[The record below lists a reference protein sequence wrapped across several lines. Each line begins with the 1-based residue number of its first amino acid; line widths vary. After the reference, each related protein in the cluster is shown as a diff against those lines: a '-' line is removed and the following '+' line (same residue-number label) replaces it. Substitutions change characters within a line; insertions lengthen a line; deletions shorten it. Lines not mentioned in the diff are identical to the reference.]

1 MQDKCKN
8 CGEPYLDRCNAYHEF
23 CKPCQINKLKR
34 NFIHWTSGNEKIDL
48 LIQEKQLSNYYYYLS
63 DSNILVFEWIPYN
76 QFKEF
81 KEIDKDCHIALWEDG
96 PKYYD
101 YVEKK
106 EYVRSS
112 DEYVILKH
120 LCNSENVTDEV
131 LKEV

>member
-1 MQDKCKN
+1 MPDKCKT
-8 CGEPYLDRCNAYHEF
+8 CDEPYLDRRNASHEF

-48 LIQEKQLSNYYYYLS
+48 LIQETQLKNHSNYHS
-63 DSNILVFEWIPYN
+63 TVFEWIPYN

-81 KEIDKDCHIALWEDG
+81 KEIDKDCLIALWEDG
-96 PKYYD
+96 SAKYD
-101 YVEKK
+101 YEEKN

-120 LCNSENVTDEV
+120 
-131 LKEV
+131 